1 MIIITSLIIL
11 TAIWVY
17 CIFEV
22 STIFAGDI
30 TIECS
35 QEDIHNDILDRQKSR
50 R

>member
-22 STIFAGDI
+22 ATIFTGELL
-30 TIECS
+30 IEGCS
-35 QEDIHNDILDRQKSR
+35 
-50 R
+50 